1 MNGLKDFLVNYLEG
15 YDIELGLAT
24 AIIALVAV
32 LLWIIVGIIFIKI
45 SKLIIFR
52 IMRPDKHGVRAL
64 TVAKLLSN
72 IVKYLIWFVVVI
84 ISLTELN
91 VDITPF
97 IASAGVVGLAIGFG
111 AQEIVKDFIT
121 GFFIIFDQSFDV
133 GDTIEVDGF
142 KGTVQEL
149 GLRITR
155 IRNWKG
161 ELKIINNGDIQTLI
175 NYSKADSIAI
185 VDFGVAYETDLLKLQ
200 DLMEPLLN
208 QIKNTYDSITDM
220 PTFLGVTE
228 LANSSINLR
237 IIAKTNP
244 MQHFAV
250 ERGIRRDIVVY
261 FKEHGIEI
269 PFPQIVVHND

>member
-1 MNGLKDFLVNYLEG
+1 MTGLKDYLVTYLEG
-15 YDIELGLAT
+15 NGIELGLAS
-24 AIIALVAV
+24 AIIAIVAV
-32 LLWIIVGIIFIKI
+32 VLWVIIGIVFIKI
-45 SKLIIFR
+45 SKLVVFR

-64 TVAKLLSN
+64 TIAKLLSN

-84 ISLTELN
+84 ISLTELSI
-91 VDITPF
+91 DITPF

-133 GDTIEVDGF
+133 GDIIEVDGF

-200 DLMEPLLN
+200 DLMEPLLD
-208 QIKNTYDSITDM
+208 QIKNSYENITDT
-220 PTFLGVTE
+220 PSFLGVTE

-237 IIAKTNP
+237 IIAKTKP

-250 ERGIRRDIVVY
+250 ERGIRKDIVVY

>member
-1 MNGLKDFLVNYLEG
+1 MTGLKDYLVTYLEG
-15 YDIELGLAT
+15 NGIELGLAS
-24 AIIALVAV
+24 AIIAIVAV
-32 LLWIIVGIIFIKI
+32 VLWVIIGIVFIKI
-45 SKLIIFR
+45 SKLVVFR

-64 TVAKLLSN
+64 TIAKLLSN

-84 ISLTELN
+84 ISLTELSI
-91 VDITPF
+91 DITPF
-97 IASAGVVGLAIGFG
+97 IASAGVIGLAIGFG
-111 AQEIVKDFIT
+111 TQEIVKDFIT

-133 GDTIEVDGF
+133 GDIIEVDGF

-200 DLMEPLLN
+200 DLMEPLLD
-208 QIKNTYDSITDM
+208 QIKNSYEDITDS
-220 PTFLGVTE
+220 PSFLGVTE
-228 LANSSINLR
+228 LADSSINLR
-237 IIAKTNP
+237 VIAKTKP

-250 ERGIRRDIVVY
+250 ERGIRKDIVVY

>member
-1 MNGLKDFLVNYLEG
+1 MTGLREYLVGYLEG
-15 YDIELGLAT
+15 NGVNVGLSS
-24 AIIALVAV
+24 AIIAIVAV

-45 SKLIIFR
+45 SKVVVFR
-52 IMRPDKHGVRAL
+52 IMRPDKHGVRSL
-64 TVAKLLSN
+64 TIAKLLSN
-72 IVKYLIWFVVVI
+72 LLKYLIWFVVAI

-121 GFFIIFDQSFDV
+121 GFFIIFDQAFDV
-133 GDTIEVDGF
+133 GDIIEVDGF
-142 KGTVQEL
+142 KGSVQEL
-149 GLRITR
+149 GLRVTR

-200 DLMEPLLN
+200 DLIEPLLN
-208 QIKNTYDSITDM
+208 EIKEAYEDITDM
-220 PTFLGVTE
+220 PSFLGVTE
-228 LANSSINLR
+228 LASSSINLR
-237 IIAKTNP
+237 IIAKTKP
-244 MQHFAV
+244 MTHFAV
-250 ERGIRRDIVVY
+250 ERGIRKDIVVY
-261 FKEHGIEI
+261 FKKHGIEI
-269 PFPQIVVHND
+269 PFPQIVVHNG